1 METTF
6 RTVALLLGMGL
17 LPLCANA
24 QKKVIIEDKEPNSIM
39 FVSRDKSGDE
49 IILIM

>member
-24 QKKVIIEDKEPNSIM
+24 QKNPPDVETKGR
-39 FVSRDKSGDE
+39 F
-49 IILIM
+49 